1 MIWPF
6 KEEPVA
12 VYKLP
17 MPDATFRQEDKSW
30 RYAPQQDITPYEVA
44 MLLPMFSGHGFDGI
58 AYLEKHNLFR
68 HFTKIEV

>member
-17 MPDATFRQEDKSW
+17 MPDAIFRQEGQAW
-30 RYAPQQDITPYEVA
+30 RYDPAQDITAYEVA
-44 MLLPMFSGHGFDGI
+44 MLIPMFSGRGFDGI
-58 AYLEKHNLFR
+58 AYLNKHNLIR
-68 HFTKIEV
+68 HFTKIEE